1 MEKKRVIAL
10 NRQGQKM
17 EFGIAEY
24 DDHVELGALLSQ
36 DVRIIDIPSQIVD
49 KSVTVIGGDCFF
61 NHREIEKVTIPDTVT
76 RIGIQAFALCSGL
89 KEIIIPDSVIEIGID
104 AFRDCSGLKRCV
116 LPSNLEK
123 LPDGL
128 FSFCDLWGE
137 TEIVLPKNL
146 KDVGQAFFRAGRFT
160 LKIPDSVEEIKT
172 GAFYGFDG
180 EIETRIP
187 YERGWFLP
195 WPYGELVIDN
205 TGNTRRIIDLEEL
218 RGLFCCIVT
227 IENGTDKSKY
237 FFPFDFETKLRF
249 LSEENKSILMDRL
262 KRVEPEEHR
271 LYKDWYRG
279 RV

>member
-1 MEKKRVIAL
+1 MKKKRAIAL

-24 DDHVELGALLSQ
+24 PDYVELGALLSQ
-36 DVRIIDIPSQIVD
+36 DVRVVDIPSRIAD
-49 KSVTVIGGDCFF
+49 KPVTMIGDDCFF
-61 NHREIEKVTIPDTVT
+61 NHREIETITIPDTVT
-76 RIGIQAFALCSGL
+76 TIGVQAFAMCDGL

-104 AFRDCSGLKRCV
+104 AFRDCGGLKRCV

-172 GAFYGFDG
+172 SAFYGFDG
-180 EIETRIP
+180 EAETIIP
-187 YERGWFLP
+187 YDRGWFMP
-195 WPYGELVIDN
+195 WPYGEKVKDEN
-205 TGNTRRIIDLEEL
+205 GNIGIITELEAL
-218 RGLFCCIVT
+218 RGLFCYVVEVDS
-227 IENGTDKSKY
+227 ENNKSKY
-237 FFPFDFETKLRF
+237 FFPFDFQTKIRF
-249 LSEENKSILMDRL
+249 LTEENENSLMSRL
-262 KRVEPEEHR
+262 KRVGTEER
-271 LYKDWYRG
+271 QLYKDWYRG